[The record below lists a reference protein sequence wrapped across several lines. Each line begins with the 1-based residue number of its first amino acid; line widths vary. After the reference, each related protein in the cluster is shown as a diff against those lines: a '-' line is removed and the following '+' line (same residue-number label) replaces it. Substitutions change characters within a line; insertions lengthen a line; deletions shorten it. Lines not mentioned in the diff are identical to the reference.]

1 MKIITSNQV
10 RQLKLLV
17 RQFDPELDQQ
27 KQSVLSLLAS
37 AKLPAVAT
45 LKNYVDVLL
54 FICAFPPDKKLLRM
68 AENELTRITIH
79 LKKLPVTLQKDY
91 INSGLPFVT
100 YTPCYSM
107 YFVEWLL
114 HHPDCKV
121 SLKNFDNAIF
131 DLSTVLKLTLPS
143 VERSETTAGL
153 GNEDLLNELQVPK
166 DKRLWFILNEI
177 NTLDTHS
184 HIKEHLYD
192 GLGIYID
199 VIPRNKFFS
208 EAYNRIP
215 VKEVFFQQERV
226 GRFNVQE
233 LFNRKV
239 APPVPLTQD
248 QKTQYIRVVKNSM
261 ALTDREIDP
270 NTYLDENSFRYY
282 ELEHGLSI
290 AIYGMCPQR
299 QLPLESFVGYT
310 LFKNGFP
317 AIYAGGWVFGK
328 RSDFGTHIFKAF
340 RGAESG
346 YMLCQLL
353 RFYIQV
359 FQLNYFVIEPY
370 QYGLDNPEGIE
381 SGAFWFYYRYGFRP
395 LDKKIAAIAK
405 TEYAKILKNK
415 NYRTPKK
422 ILEKFTGSNIALQL
436 DKKIPTGVFDITTK
450 IMQMIRKKYKGD
462 RYMAEQDCIRLFLSK
477 AGLKNDFTSDEHQ
490 VLQEVALW
498 AEALKITDPK
508 KIKLLGQM
516 VQVKPVDLYR
526 YQLLLLEFFDQ

>member
-1 MKIITSNQV
+1 MKTITSNQV
-10 RQLKLLV
+10 RQLKTLV
-17 RQFDPELDQQ
+17 RQFDPELDQK
-27 KQSVLSLLAS
+27 KQSRLSLMAS
-37 AKLPAVAT
+37 DKLPTATT

-54 FICAFPPDKKLLRM
+54 FICAFPPNKKLLAM
-68 AENELTRITIH
+68 AEQELSRITIH
-79 LKKLPVTLQKDY
+79 LKKLPVTRQKDY

-100 YTPCYSM
+100 STPCYSM

-121 SLKNFDNAIF
+121 SLKNFDNATF

-153 GNEDLLNELQVPK
+153 GNEDLLDELQVKK

-199 VIPRNKFFS
+199 VVPRNKYFS

-215 VKEVFFQQERV
+215 VKQVFFQQSRIS
-226 GRFNVQE
+226 RFNVKE
-233 LFNRKV
+233 LFAKEI
-239 APPVPLTQD
+239 APPVQLTPE
-248 QKTQYIRVVKNSM
+248 QKMHYIRVIKNSM

-270 NTYLDENSFRYY
+270 NTYLDESSFRYY

-290 AIYGMCPQR
+290 AIYGMYPQR

-346 YMLCQLL
+346 YMFCQLL

-359 FQLNYFVIEPY
+359 FQLTYFIIEPY

-381 SGAFWFYYRYGFRP
+381 SGAFWLYYRYGFRP
-395 LDKKIAAIAK
+395 LDKKLAGIAK
-405 TEYAKILKNK
+405 KEYVKILKNK

-422 ILEKFTGSNIALQL
+422 ILEKFTESNIALQL

-450 IMQMIRKKYKGD
+450 IMQMIRRQYKGD
-462 RYMAEQDCIRLFLSK
+462 RYKAEQDCISQFLNK
-477 AGLKNDFTSDEHQ
+477 AGLKNTFTADEQQ

-498 AEALKITDPK
+498 AEALKITDK
-508 KIKLLGQM
+508 QKIKLLGQM
-516 VQVKPVDLYR
+516 VQAKPVDLYR
-526 YQLLLLEFFDQ
+526 YQLLLLEFFEQ